1 MVEDNVVVEPRQLAE
16 NEEVVLGVA
25 NAGADVAGDPQ
36 VADDGV
42 VDAAAVNVDAE
53 DVPEDE
59 EVGAAVVG
67 DPDVQIVVKAE
78 DANGLVEVV
87 EDCGEVDGYGIAD
100 VGVEIDVLVV
110 VDAGDGVD
118 WEIEVE
124 MEDDVEVEHVD
135 VCADMNGHV
144 IVDAREIIEV
154 PDSSLSNSSSGVR
167 PVTTPSNSA
176 GNVRSSCARNDGN
189 TRQSLSSPRCSN

>member
-1 MVEDNVVVEPRQLAE
+1 M
-16 NEEVVLGVA
+16 
-25 NAGADVAGDPQ
+25 
-36 VADDGV
+36 
-42 VDAAAVNVDAE
+42 
-53 DVPEDE
+53 PEDE

-67 DPDVQIVVKAE
+67 DPAVVVDPDIQIVVKAE
-78 DANGLVEVV
+78 DANGLVAVV
-87 EDCGEVDGYGIAD
+87 NDCGEIDGYGIAD

-144 IVDAREIIEV
+144 IVDARDIVEASDACL
-154 PDSSLSNSSSGVR
+154 PK
-167 PVTTPSNSA
+167 
-176 GNVRSSCARNDGN
+176 
-189 TRQSLSSPRCSN
+189 